1 MMNEDKVHEIIQ
13 RWRET
18 PEEDLKPEDYQQFRD
33 VGAACL
39 SGGDGQQLLKFIQ
52 DEKNQGIVKSMGC
65 GLLAP
70 LVDKLVTNKKSH
82 DHCQA
87 AFTQLIMT
95 CSSTTLLQSFLELIE
110 GMDPG
115 AISET
120 ILVLLPH
127 LQTVL
132 LQLDENRAAGV
143 GLALSALHKQL
154 SRLPVPY
161 TQQQEEADE
170 HGLCCCCVALATF
183 TRPFV
188 DGVKKK
194 DENCN
199 PTPEDD
205 ELKAEILKLCVSVSV
220 IFLCTHPSKKN
231 KTKKKTA
238 YFTGRALCKHGMSLF
253 LDLVSVT
260 DFIFLVDDTRT
271 DDLIGVFVFSCM
283 LSLKEPLLE
292 AELNRDRKSTLWLFA
307 VEIMIILSAIR
318 ESLPGLLFFSSLRK
332 FTTMDT
338 DLSKESAA
346 CLAYLL
352 FVQLIAMDTFPAVFN
367 PVFILQC
374 NMEHISQLL
383 SRKKESHLLKG
394 LALFAKSL
402 EKVEDNSLPVGVLDL
417 ESFYSAPQNL
427 RQVLTDCPIQHLRE
441 SGLKVFQL
449 FINKL
454 DAEAKHKFFR
464 CMLKTSHHAG
474 VEGYIVNNI
483 RSQIQS
489 TIKGEANKWF
499 LGTELLPLLELVLS
513 LPQAAETDLLTNMD
527 KDKELKSD
535 ADVWEELCR
544 IKDEYLKML
553 RVCISM
559 SRAYYSAEMKAL
571 KEEQKLKAKEVKEQA
586 RSTRLLKTI
595 TVKHDKVSH
604 MSPEVQYQVLQSALV
619 TFDLMESLVVRI
631 DEITEEKQG
640 KPH

>member
-1 MMNEDKVHEIIQ
+1 
-13 RWRET
+13 RET
-18 PEEDLKPEDYQQFRD
+18 PEEDLKPEDYQQIRD

-52 DEKNQGIVKSMGC
+52 DEKNQQGIVKSMGC

-70 LVDKLVTNKKSH
+70 LVDELVRNKKSH

-87 AFTQLIMT
+87 AITQLTKT
-95 CSSTTLLQSFLELIE
+95 CSSRTLLESFLELIE
-110 GMDPG
+110 DMDPG

-127 LQTVL
+127 LQTL

-161 TQQQEEADE
+161 TQQQEEDDE
-170 HGLCCCCVALATF
+170 HGLCRCCVALVTF
-183 TRPFV
+183 TRPFI
-188 DGVKKK
+188 DGVKK

-205 ELKAEILKLCVSVSV
+205 ELKAEILKV
-220 IFLCTHPSKKN
+220 ILP
-231 KTKKKTA
+231 
-238 YFTGRALCKHGMSLF
+238 
-253 LDLVSVT
+253 
-260 DFIFLVDDTRT
+260 
-271 DDLIGVFVFSCM
+271 
-283 LSLKEPLLE
+283 
-292 AELNRDRKSTLWLFA
+292 
-307 VEIMIILSAIR
+307 AIK

-338 DLSKESAA
+338 DLSKESTA

-352 FVQLIAMDTFPAVFN
+352 FVQLIAMDTFPAVF

-374 NMEHISQLL
+374 NMEHINQLL
-383 SRKKESHLLKG
+383 SKKESHLLKG

-402 EKVEDNSLPVGVLDL
+402 EKVEDNSLPVGLLDL

-454 DAEAKHKFFR
+454 DAEAKHKFF

-489 TIKGEANKWF
+489 SIKIMESLN
-499 LGTELLPLLELVLS
+499 LLRCLL
-513 LPQAAETDLLTNMD
+513 MR
-527 KDKELKSD
+527 DKEMKSD
-535 ADVWEELCR
+535 ADVWEEICR
-544 IKDEYLKML
+544 IKDEFLKML

-571 KEEQKLKAKEVKEQA
+571 KEEQKLRAKAKEDA
-586 RSTRLLKTI
+586 RSTRLLKAI
-595 TVKHDKVSH
+595 TVKHDKVTQ
-604 MSPEVQYQVLQSALV
+604 MSPEVLQSALV

-640 KPH
+640 

>member
-1 MMNEDKVHEIIQ
+1 
-13 RWRET
+13 
-18 PEEDLKPEDYQQFRD
+18 QQFRD

-39 SGGDGQQLLKFIQ
+39 SGDDGQQLLKFIQ

-70 LVDKLVTNKKSH
+70 LVDELVRNKKSH
-82 DHCQA
+82 DHCQTA
-87 AFTQLIMT
+87 ITQLT
-95 CSSTTLLQSFLELIE
+95 KVGTSNSFLELIE
-110 GMDPG
+110 DLDPG

-127 LQTVL
+127 LQIVL

-143 GLALSALHKQL
+143 GLVLSALHKQL

-170 HGLCCCCVALATF
+170 HGLCRSCVALATF
-183 TRPFV
+183 TRPFI

-199 PTPEDD
+199 PTPED
-205 ELKAEILKLCVSVSV
+205 EKLKAEILK
-220 IFLCTHPSKKN
+220 F
-231 KTKKKTA
+231 
-238 YFTGRALCKHGMSLF
+238 
-253 LDLVSVT
+253 
-260 DFIFLVDDTRT
+260 
-271 DDLIGVFVFSCM
+271 CM

-292 AELNRDRKSTLWLFA
+292 AELNQDRKSTLWLFA
-307 VEIMIILSAIR
+307 VEIMVILPAIK

-332 FTTMDT
+332 STSMDT

-352 FVQLIAMDTFPAVFN
+352 FVQLIAMDTFPAVFS

-374 NMEHISQLL
+374 NMEHINQLL
-383 SRKKESHLLKG
+383 SRYASSKLKVNIFFAFKTKERCLPKG
-394 LALFAKSL
+394 LCNKCQINVKSNIL
-402 EKVEDNSLPVGVLDL
+402 VIFFNNFMFL
-417 ESFYSAPQNL
+417 Q
-427 RQVLTDCPIQHLRE
+427 RE

-464 CMLKTSHHAG
+464 LCYFRCSVCFRIMESL
-474 VEGYIVNNI
+474 N
-483 RSQIQS
+483 
-489 TIKGEANKWF
+489 
-499 LGTELLPLLELVLS
+499 LLRCLL
-513 LPQAAETDLLTNMD
+513 M
-527 KDKELKSD
+527 KDKEMKK
-535 ADVWEELCR
+535 LCR
-544 IKDEYLKML
+544 IKDEYLKVL

-559 SRAYYSAEMKAL
+559 SRAYYSAEMKVL
-571 KEEQKLKAKEVKEQA
+571 KEEQKLRVKEAKDHA

-595 TVKHDKVSH
+595 TVKNDKVTH
-604 MSPEVQYQVLQSALV
+604 MSPEVQFQVLQSALV

-631 DEITEEKQG
+631 DEITEETQG
-640 KPH
+640 KTH